1 MYLPVYAI
9 CLWVDLELKAAV
21 GHTMGPLNGGA
32 MSHTWLVLQ
41 LYIFSI
47 DSYN

>member
-1 MYLPVYAI
+1 MYVSMYAM
-9 CLWVDLELKAAV
+9 CLWVDLELKAA
-21 GHTMGPLNGGA
+21 MGYNMGALNGGA
-32 MSHTWLVLQ
+32 VSQTWLIRQ